1 MQGVGAARGAVRL
14 ERHCATVLLEW
25 NRIGRDECSCWCTLE
40 THLPTRVVD
49 RALRKVGRS
58 KQHSALMR
66 EGLERS
72 LTHASARRDREGP
85 SADEDG
91 EPSVAHRPRDGQRGN
106 ARGRERDESKRV
118 LSPLI
123 ARERARADRTR
134 GNEEKS
140 VPAARICCRRTAR
153 ILHSRYPSVNFS
165 L

>member
-1 MQGVGAARGAVRL
+1 MAILEHGETEVKPKNIFLAIRAESWGSFVTMPFRRRFATLDEESIDSRGWVAAASDEARL

-91 EPSVAHRPRDGQRGN
+91 EPSAAHR
-106 ARGRERDESKRV
+106 
-118 LSPLI
+118 
-123 ARERARADRTR
+123 ARER
-134 GNEEKS
+134 
-140 VPAARICCRRTAR
+140 
-153 ILHSRYPSVNFS
+153 
-165 L
+165 